1 MKNSSLKHLSC
12 LIHCNNS
19 LDVIFSF
26 LEALQK
32 IIFPKF
38 LHFEMLPQKHLR
50 LKVKLIHL
58 QIACSEKNKTYETTG
73 CSTRMKM
80 NALTSE
86 AILK

>member
-1 MKNSSLKHLSC
+1 MLYISLSEQLEEPWKIPALSIC

-19 LDVIFSF
+19 KSLNVIFSF
-26 LEALQK
+26 LEALPK

-58 QIACSEKNKTYETTG
+58 QIAHSEKNKT
-73 CSTRMKM
+73 
-80 NALTSE
+80 
-86 AILK
+86 